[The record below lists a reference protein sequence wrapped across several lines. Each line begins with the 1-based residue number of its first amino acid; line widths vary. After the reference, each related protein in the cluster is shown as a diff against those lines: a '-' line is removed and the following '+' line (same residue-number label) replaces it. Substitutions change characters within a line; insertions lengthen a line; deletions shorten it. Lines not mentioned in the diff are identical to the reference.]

1 MAQAEWYLL
10 KIADREVHGPVSLDQ
25 LRVWAAEAKISPL
38 DKVSNDNR
46 ESWVRAPMVSALQM
60 DWLIEMPD
68 KYLYGPTSVGT
79 LQEFLATGEIDEHVM
94 VINCLD
100 GTSGRLHEQPFYSA
114 SPHQIRSAQTVFQG
128 TQMPG
133 IQLVSEAGAVLRQ
146 RVQWLEK
153 QVMELQRDLGLAEE
167 YNAMLRQQFV
177 EATGRSPM

>member
-1 MAQAEWYLL
+1 MAQADWYLL
-10 KIADREVHGPVSLDQ
+10 KASDRQVHGPIRLEQ
-25 LRVWAAEAKISPL
+25 LQAWAAEAKISPL

-46 ESWVRAPMVSALQM
+46 ESWVRAPMVPVLQM

-100 GTSGRLHEQPFYSA
+100 GTSGRLHEQPFYSD
-114 SPHQIRSAQTVFQG
+114 SPHHIRGVDTTFQG
-128 TQMPG
+128 TQLPG
-133 IQLVSEAGAVLRQ
+133 ESINPEAKAVLKQ

-167 YNAMLRQQFV
+167 YNASLRQQFV
-177 EATGRSPM
+177 EATGRQPM